1 MPTETAPDTI
11 ADAAPDATAVSG
23 AYQLDSSH
31 SRIGFVA
38 RHAMISKVRGSF
50 DDVEGHGVFDADDPT
65 RSSIEVVIRAA
76 SVNTRNAD
84 RDNHLRGAD
93 FLDTDQHPEIRFV
106 SSAVEPAGDATY
118 RVHGELTI
126 KGTTRPVTVDLELT
140 GAATDPY
147 GNHRVGLEGAATI
160 NRKDWGVSWNAA
172 LDAGGVLVGE
182 KVQLEFDVS
191 AIRS

>member
-1 MPTETAPDTI
+1 MHTDTETTTETA
-11 ADAAPDATAVSG
+11 AVSG
-23 AYQLDSSH
+23 AYQLDPSH

-65 RSSIEVVIRAA
+65 RSSIEVVVRAA

-93 FLDTDQHPEIRFV
+93 FLDVDRHPEIRFV
-106 SSAVEPAGDATY
+106 SSAVEPAGEAAY

-147 GNHRVGLEGAATI
+147 GNQRAGLEGAATI

-172 LDAGGVLVGE
+172 LDTGGVLVSD
-182 KVQLEFDVS
+182 KIQLEFDVS